1 MLTGLIRASE
11 DDPATCNSCC
21 KALYNLLSTQGKFE
35 QIIQDGVVWALTT
48 MLGLTKEMRSL
59 GMIGLC
65 NIASHPLGRSEMA
78 NKNTLK
84 ALTSLALTKNP
95 ILRPKENVRSTCAIV
110 LHNLVC
116 GCSMDVDDLHPQ
128 NKMAGTTL
136 FLCVQHGVVNALAD
150 LAYIPN
156 PETMRGCAAA
166 LSVLACYAPGQEK
179 FMISGG
185 LASLVT
191 LSGSDASLL
200 GTKRHWSI
208 LHHCT
213 MAAYRYSSKIE
224 KNENVV
230 NCVTIY

>member
-128 NKMAGTTL
+128 NNHQI
-136 FLCVQHGVVNALAD
+136 FLLMVLEINSKYPKSYPD
-150 LAYIPN
+150 L
-156 PETMRGCAAA
+156 E
-166 LSVLACYAPGQEK
+166 Q
-179 FMISGG
+179 
-185 LASLVT
+185 
-191 LSGSDASLL
+191 
-200 GTKRHWSI
+200 
-208 LHHCT
+208 
-213 MAAYRYSSKIE
+213 
-224 KNENVV
+224 
-230 NCVTIY
+230 

>member
-84 ALTSLALTKNP
+84 ALTS
-95 ILRPKENVRSTCAIV
+95 
-110 LHNLVC
+110 
-116 GCSMDVDDLHPQ
+116 
-128 NKMAGTTL
+128 
-136 FLCVQHGVVNALAD
+136 FL
-150 LAYIPN
+150 
-156 PETMRGCAAA
+156 
-166 LSVLACYAPGQEK
+166 
-179 FMISGG
+179 
-185 LASLVT
+185 SL
-191 LSGSDASLL
+191 
-200 GTKRHWSI
+200 
-208 LHHCT
+208 
-213 MAAYRYSSKIE
+213 
-224 KNENVV
+224 
-230 NCVTIY
+230 